1 MKKTKNKPIIGITP
15 TLLISDEE
23 SFHGQQRSCL
33 TQDYVTA
40 VYQGGGVPMILAV
53 IQDEAAIREQVELVD
68 GIILSGGWDVNPLL
82 YDEEPSAL
90 LQFIYPDRDAYE
102 LKVIKIAYELK
113 KPILGICRGMQ
124 ILNVAFG
131 GSLYQDL
138 TQYSIS
144 SLQHVQKARR
154 YESSHTVEIV
164 RSTLLHKI
172 FKSDVLMTNSFHHQA
187 VKAIAPGFQVSA
199 RARDGVIEAFEKP
212 GTQFVIGVQWHPE
225 MMIRNH
231 PDMVKIFS
239 AFVQAAQKPRRQT
252 RGK

>member
-1 MKKTKNKPIIGITP
+1 MKTNKHKPIIGITP

-23 SFHGQQRSCL
+23 SFHGQERCCL
-33 TQDYVTA
+33 TQDYVNA
-40 VYQGGGVPMILAV
+40 IYQGEGIPMVLAV
-53 IQDEAAIREQVELVD
+53 IQDESAIRAQIELVD
-68 GIILSGGWDVNPLL
+68 GIVLSGGWDVNPLL

-102 LKVIKIAYELK
+102 LKVIKIAYELN

-138 TQYSIS
+138 SQYSTS

-154 YESSHTVEIV
+154 YEPSHTVEIV

-172 FKSDVLMTNSFHHQA
+172 FQSDVLMTNSFHHQA
-187 VKAIAPGFQVSA
+187 VKAIAPGFQ
-199 RARDGVIEAFEKP
+199 G
-212 GTQFVIGVQWHPE
+212 
-225 MMIRNH
+225 
-231 PDMVKIFS
+231 
-239 AFVQAAQKPRRQT
+239 PRRSDRSFRKAGQAIPY
-252 RGK
+252 RRAMASGNDASQPPGHGQNL